1 MTEMTNGASAA
12 PVLSSTPTPRIEWR
26 VAEVLDLRAEVST
39 ESTEVRTIILRVP
52 AWPGHLPGEHVDVR
66 LTAEDGYQAQRSYSI
81 ASAPMPAALPDSLE
95 AERIELT
102 VERLADGEVSPYLTD
117 ELRVGDPLE
126 LRGPIG
132 GYFAW
137 TVADGGPLF
146 LVAGGSGIVPLM
158 AMLRHRA
165 AAGAETA
172 RRTPA
177 VLLYSSRSYEQ
188 IIYRAELEQ
197 LAGAGDGLQVIHT
210 LTRSGPSDWTGRR
223 GRIDRQL
230 LAETVPLPAKQPRI
244 YICGP
249 TPLVE
254 AAANLLVDL
263 GHDPA
268 HIRTERFGPT
278 GA

>member
-1 MTEMTNGASAA
+1 MR
-12 PVLSSTPTPRIEWR
+12 RIEWR
-26 VAEVLDLRAEVST
+26 MAAVLDIRPETPTVKTLV
-39 ESTEVRTIILRVP
+39 LDVP
-52 AWPGHLPGEHVDVR
+52 GWPGHLPGDHVDVR

-81 ASAPMPAALPDSLE
+81 ASAPDAQ
-95 AERIELT
+95 RIELT

-137 TVADGGPLF
+137 MVADGGPLL

-165 AAGAETA
+165 AAGSEGA

-188 IIYRAELEQ
+188 IIYRAELER
-197 LAGAGDGLQVIHT
+197 LAGASDGLQVIHT
-210 LTRSGPSDWTGRR
+210 LTRSAPADWAGRR
-223 GRIDRQL
+223 GRIDRAL
-230 LAETVPLPAKQPRI
+230 LAAAAPSPAERPHI

-254 AAANLLVDL
+254 SAANLLVEL

-268 HIRTERFGPT
+268 RIRTERFGPT